1 LISPFHTP
9 SLPTGNKMS
18 KNRLSITNVS
28 KYILLCFA
36 TTAVLASHN
45 PALSESPPRKWS
57 DASGKFEVT
66 GSILKVNDSEVTLS
80 VEGKGEIQVPIKELC
95 DGDQDYA
102 KGFEMVEQDRK
113 QYQLVMEHIE
123 RVRAEPQ
130 FATEILL
137 DIHETYPKAPY
148 AAAMLGV
155 ARSAGHAEYREA
167 RKYLRTAS
175 NAIKK
180 RQKMFG
186 EEYQKLTKLAVD
198 NNSAV
203 AALKL
208 ANGDVA
214 VKLLESNAQLSED
227 EINFCTFHNAKL
239 LHNAVKEE
247 SPLIKVKNSS
257 RKILAKLIGKMPAL
271 TPNFQVGADL
281 LYFVQC
287 SQPMSEGTFNAFH
300 SDSGEA
306 KLPRELESVSLE
318 RAHLYADTWCFSC
331 AGKTII
337 DCSNF
342 YCKVG
347 QIEKR
352 RSVFSHVNTVTGE
365 KVFRIESYHEPCPVC
380 KAVGK
385 LKCPHCINGKFS
397 AAQAAQLKR

>member
-1 LISPFHTP
+1 
-9 SLPTGNKMS
+9 MS
-18 KNRLSITNVS
+18 KNRLSIARVS
-28 KYILLCFA
+28 KCILLYLA

-45 PALSESPPRKWS
+45 PALSESPPRKWR

-66 GSILKVNDSEVTLS
+66 GSLLKVDDSEVTLL
-80 VEGKGEIQVPIKELC
+80 VEGKGEIQVPIEKLC
-95 DGDQDYA
+95 DRDRDYVD
-102 KGFEMVEQDRK
+102 GFEMVEQDRL
-113 QYQLVMEHIE
+113 QYQLVMEHIG
-123 RVRAEPQ
+123 RVREEPE
-130 FATEILL
+130 FATEILK
-137 DIHETYPKAPY
+137 DIHETFPKAPY

-167 RKYLRTAS
+167 RRYFRTAS
-175 NAIKK
+175 NSIKK
-180 RQKMFG
+180 RQNIFG
-186 EEYQKLTKLAVD
+186 KEYQKLTKLAVD

-208 ANGDVA
+208 ANGDDA

-227 EINFCTFHNAKL
+227 KINFCTYHNAKL
-239 LHNAVKEE
+239 LHNAVKKE
-247 SPLIKVKNSS
+247 SSPVKLKNSS

-271 TPNFQVGADL
+271 TPSFQIGADL

-352 RSVFSHVNTVTGE
+352 RSVFSHINAVTGD
-365 KVFRIESYHEPCPVC
+365 KVFRIESYHVPCPVC
-380 KAVGK
+380 KAKGK
-385 LKCPHCINGKFS
+385 LKCPHCKNGKIT
-397 AAQAAQLKR
+397 AAQAARLKR